1 MRAALYTRISLDRAG
16 QQLGVQRQR
25 DDCRALADRLGWQVA
40 TEFDD
45 NDRSA
50 TSGKPRPGFEALLDA
65 MKNGEVDA
73 VIAWHPDRLYR
84 KLADLTRLLDVA
96 KGVEFR
102 TVTAGELDLSTPT
115 GRMVASIMGS
125 VATAEVEHK
134 SERQRRAAQQ
144 LAERG
149 VPKWRKAFGYV
160 DGGGDR
166 RELDP
171 KTAPLIREAYAAV
184 IAGSSLNDIA
194 RLWNDAGALTIG
206 GKLWTAPQ
214 VSNFLRKPRNAGL
227 RTYQAQRGAAD
238 RDNIIG
244 PGAWPAIVSEE
255 VFWAAQRVLEASGR
269 KPGPKSVRQ
278 HLLTGMLTCGKCGH
292 HLSGQW
298 AMVATGNKP
307 GRPKAGEAKPPKK
320 REHRIVYACKACHG
334 CSIRAEHVEPR
345 VQVFVIDRLAQ
356 SDAVDLLKAER
367 HDTAEAER
375 IRVELGTLRSE
386 LDLIG
391 EERADKLLTGKQA
404 QIATARIQAK
414 IEALEVRAHD
424 AERVRV
430 FDGIPLGT
438 PEVEDAILALS
449 PDRFRT
455 IMDVFMRVTIAPT
468 GKAGNTFKPERVQVE
483 WR

>member
-25 DDCRALADRLGWQVA
+25 EDCYRLAKSLGWQVVA
-40 TEFDD
+40 EFDD

-50 TSGKPRPGFEALLDA
+50 TSGKPRPGFEALLEA
-65 MKNGEVDA
+65 MSRGEVDA

-84 KLADLTRLLDVA
+84 KLSDLSRLLDVA

-149 VPKWRKAFGYV
+149 IPKWRKAFGYL
-160 DGGGDR
+160 DAGGDR

-184 IAGSSLNDIA
+184 IAGSSLNDIC
-194 RLWNDAGALTIG
+194 RSWNDAGALTIG

-227 RTYQAQRGAAD
+227 RTYRAQRGPAD

-244 PGAWPAIVSEE
+244 PGAWPAIVDEST
-255 VFWAAQRVLEASGR
+255 FWAAQRVLEASGR

-278 HLLTGMLTCGKCGH
+278 HLLTGMLWCGKCGH

-298 AMVATGNKP
+298 VMVAVGNKP
-307 GRPKAGEAKPPKK
+307 GRPKAGEVKPAKR
-320 REHRIVYACKACHG
+320 REHRIFYGCKGCHG
-334 CSIRAEHVEPR
+334 ISIRAEQVEPR
-345 VQVFVIDRLAQ
+345 VQVLVIDRLAAP
-356 SDAVDLLKAER
+356 DARDLLKAQQ

-375 IRVELGTLRSE
+375 IRIELGTLHNE
-386 LDLIG
+386 LDAIG
-391 EERADKLLTGKQA
+391 EERADGLLTGKQA
-404 QIATARIQAK
+404 KIATDRIRAK
-414 IEALEVRAHD
+414 IEMLEDRAHD

-430 FDGIPLGT
+430 FDSIPLGT

-449 PDRFRT
+449 PDRFRA
-455 IMDVFMRVTIAPT
+455 IMDVLMRVTIAPT
-468 GKAGNTFKPERVQVE
+468 GKAGNTFKTERIQVE